1 MLPGGKYE
9 GTENDIEA
17 LSRELRE
24 RAKCNYFKN
33 GIFGDYEDISMLEN
47 EKLFLRTYITEI
59 NGEPHPDN
67 EIHNVKWIPIHA
79 NCNTEIGSGIAKFVI
94 PKLRGEF

>member
-24 RAKCNYFKN
+24 ELNVT
-33 GIFGDYEDISMLEN
+33 ISKME
-47 EKLFLRTYITEI
+47 FLVII
-59 NGEPHPDN
+59 
-67 EIHNVKWIPIHA
+67 
-79 NCNTEIGSGIAKFVI
+79 VI

>member
-24 RAKCNYFKN
+24 ELNVTISKWNFLVIMK
-33 GIFGDYEDISMLEN
+33 IFL
-47 EKLFLRTYITEI
+47 
-59 NGEPHPDN
+59 
-67 EIHNVKWIPIHA
+67 
-79 NCNTEIGSGIAKFVI
+79 C
-94 PKLRGEF
+94 

>member
-24 RAKCNYFKN
+24 ELNVT
-33 GIFGDYEDISMLEN
+33 IS
-47 EKLFLRTYITEI
+47 
-59 NGEPHPDN
+59 
-67 EIHNVKWIPIHA
+67 KW
-79 NCNTEIGSGIAKFVI
+79 NFWW
-94 PKLRGEF
+94 

>member
-24 RAKCNYFKN
+24 ELNVTISKMEFLVIMK
-33 GIFGDYEDISMLEN
+33 IFL
-47 EKLFLRTYITEI
+47 
-59 NGEPHPDN
+59 
-67 EIHNVKWIPIHA
+67 
-79 NCNTEIGSGIAKFVI
+79 C
-94 PKLRGEF
+94 